1 MNEENQTNTTVNDNP
16 KKKSGKTKIIIIAV
30 LAVILVAA
38 IVIGILL
45 ATGVLNFN
53 VSKKSKMVAGVEKLG
68 ESIVKPLEDMSED
81 EENSIK
87 ILNNVSK
94 ESGLGVSEEIT
105 VNVDNLDVKTLSSE
119 NKKNLKSIVDLLNN
133 AKMGIDARYDGN
145 EKAYAK
151 LNLNLDDISLTGE
164 AIYDGDQGAMRS
176 EEINPKWL
184 TIGKHDIELM
194 LSEQNLDIDDIKEY
208 ISKAMDQVTE
218 LVKSVDVDEKAQKEM
233 KERYEKVLKDFINE
247 KSKSIETEKDKVKV
261 NGKNKNCEKLTLTLK
276 ESDVKELLKEYVK
289 TFKNDKQTQDIL
301 KNSLNTYSK
310 MIENNEIKEKNDIED
325 IVDEM
330 ISELDNLEEEIDELE
345 FEGTITLTVYAT
357 NTEVYR
363 TDISIEIE
371 EIEVVLET
379 TFNDDETI
387 TEISAKS
394 SGRSLDIATIT
405 IKSDKNNYNVKIE
418 TASGLEQYI
427 EQKMSMEINYKNE
440 KSRDEV
446 SINIDASTYGK
457 GTIVISSDMNKNEE
471 NEYESNMKIDIDI
484 DIPQVIELKGDLGLK
499 INMKTRNIEIPSI
512 PSSNSINIA
521 DKTDL
526 EEYLAEAQENITK
539 LMEKVSNNEALRSF
553 VEGFSNG
560 FNSTITPE
568 IDYNS
573 NNNTIPEL
581 DF

>member
-16 KKKSGKTKIIIIAV
+16 KKKGGKTKIIIIAV

-45 ATGVLNFN
+45 ATGVLDFN

-105 VNVDNLDVKTLSSE
+105 VNVDNLDIKTLSSE

-151 LNLNLDDISLTGE
+151 LNLNLDDISLSGE

-176 EEINPKWL
+176 EEINSKWL
-184 TIGKHDIELM
+184 TIGKHDIEVM
-194 LSEQNLDIDDIKEY
+194 LREQNLDIDDIKEY
-208 ISKAMDQVTE
+208 ISNAMDQVTE
-218 LVKSVDVDEKAQKEM
+218 LVKSVDVDEKAQKEI

-247 KSKSIETEKDKVKV
+247 KSKSIESEKDKVKV

-289 TFKNDKQTQDIL
+289 TFKNDKQMQDIL

-310 MIENNEIKEKNDIED
+310 MLENNELNLNNDIED
-325 IVDEM
+325 IVYEM

-379 TFNDDETI
+379 TFNDGETV
-387 TEISAKS
+387 TQISAKS
-394 SGRSLDIATIT
+394 AGRTLEVATVT
-405 IKSDKNNYNVKIE
+405 IKSDSNSYNVKIE

-440 KSRDEV
+440 KNRDEV
-446 SINIDASTYGK
+446 SINIDAGTYGK

-539 LMEKVSNNEALRSF
+539 LMEKVSNNEALRSL

-568 IDYNS
+568 IDYN
-573 NNNTIPEL
+573 TIPEL

>member
-16 KKKSGKTKIIIIAV
+16 KKKGGKTKIIIIAV

-45 ATGVLNFN
+45 ATGVLDFN

-105 VNVDNLDVKTLSSE
+105 VNVDNLDIKTLSSE

-151 LNLNLDDISLTGE
+151 LNLNLDDISLSGE

-176 EEINPKWL
+176 EEINSKWL
-184 TIGKHDIELM
+184 TIGKHDIEVM
-194 LSEQNLDIDDIKEY
+194 LREQNLDIDDIKEY
-208 ISKAMDQVTE
+208 ISNAMDQVTE
-218 LVKSVDVDEKAQKEM
+218 LVKSVDVDEKAQKEI

-247 KSKSIETEKDKVKV
+247 KSKSIESEKDKVKV

-289 TFKNDKQTQDIL
+289 TFKNDKQMQDIL

-310 MIENNEIKEKNDIED
+310 MLENNELNLNNDIED

-379 TFNDDETI
+379 TFNDGETV
-387 TEISAKS
+387 TQISAKS
-394 SGRSLDIATIT
+394 AGRTLEVATVT
-405 IKSDKNNYNVKIE
+405 IKSDSNSYNVKIE

-440 KSRDEV
+440 KNRDEV
-446 SINIDASTYGK
+446 SINIDAGTYGK

-539 LMEKVSNNEALRSF
+539 LMEKVSNNEALRSL

-568 IDYNS
+568 IDYN
-573 NNNTIPEL
+573 TIPEL

>member
-16 KKKSGKTKIIIIAV
+16 KKKGGKTKIIIIAV

-45 ATGVLNFN
+45 ATGVLDFN

-105 VNVDNLDVKTLSSE
+105 VNVDNLDIKTLSSE

-151 LNLNLDDISLTGE
+151 LNLNLDDISLSGE

-176 EEINPKWL
+176 EEINSKWL
-184 TIGKHDIELM
+184 TIGKHDIEVM
-194 LSEQNLDIDDIKEY
+194 LREQNLDIDDIKEY
-208 ISKAMDQVTE
+208 ISNAMDQVTE
-218 LVKSVDVDEKAQKEM
+218 LVKSVDVDEKAQKEI

-247 KSKSIETEKDKVKV
+247 KSKSIESEKDKVKV

-289 TFKNDKQTQDIL
+289 TFKNDKQMQDIL

-310 MIENNEIKEKNDIED
+310 MLENNELNLNNDIED

-379 TFNDDETI
+379 TFNDGETV
-387 TEISAKS
+387 TQISAKS
-394 SGRSLDIATIT
+394 AGRTLEVATVT
-405 IKSDKNNYNVKIE
+405 IKSDSNSYNVKIE

-440 KSRDEV
+440 KNRDEV
-446 SINIDASTYGK
+446 SINIDAGTYGK

-539 LMEKVSNNEALRSF
+539 LMEKVSNNEALRLL

-568 IDYNS
+568 IDYN
-573 NNNTIPEL
+573 TIPEL